1 MINIF
6 KPINGNYDEVV
17 RECFKVNKNSCI
29 SWFLASSFAYYCKNE
44 SLLKDETFDKMC
56 KFMLD
61 NWDSLEHTNK
71 HLITKD
77 MLRMG
82 TGAFIK
88 EADYPTRIKVT
99 ADMFIRG
106 LYEGKHS

>member
-6 KPINGNYDEVV
+6 KPIGNNYDEVV
-17 RECFKVNKNSCI
+17 RECFKINKNSCI
-29 SWFLASSFAYYCKNE
+29 SFWLVASFCYYIKNE
-44 SLLKDETFDKMC
+44 SILKDETFDKMS
-56 KFMLD
+56 KWMLD
-61 NWDSLEHTNK
+61 NWESLEHTNK
-71 HLITKD
+71 ELITKD
-77 MLRMG
+77 ALAMG

-106 LYEGKHS
+106 MYEGKHS